1 MSKNKVR
8 EHYGKDEHYEFNRL
22 VQDAFHRLELDTTLH
37 FIDKFMPEA
46 GHILDA
52 GGGPGRYT
60 MEMAKRGFSVNH
72 LDLNPGY
79 VGYTK
84 KVMEENG
91 LSKQLIDSVEGDI
104 CDLSRF
110 DDNTFDGV
118 LCLGAPLTHVVDPD
132 ERKKA
137 VDEFVRVTK
146 PGSYI
151 FCSVVGRLALLQK
164 VLDEFPEEIT
174 MDIFKGYI
182 ETGDYDGSHGFT
194 CCHIFYADDLK
205 KAFDRQDLEFIDL
218 VGLEGLASSNEKAL
232 NKLYE
237 NDKEAFEIWWR
248 THLKLCTHPAVV
260 DTSQHM
266 MIICRKN
273 KEKG

>member
-1 MSKNKVR
+1 MSKDKVR
-8 EHYGKDEHYEFNRL
+8 EHYSQDEHYEFNRL

-79 VGYTK
+79 VDYTK
-84 KVMEENG
+84 KVMAENG
-91 LSKQLIDSVEGDI
+91 FSNQLIDSVEGDI
-104 CDLSRF
+104 CNLSRF

-118 LCLGAPLTHVVDPD
+118 LCLGGPLSHVLDRN

-137 VDEFVRVTK
+137 IDEMVRVAK
-146 PGSYI
+146 PGSFI
-151 FCSVVGRLALLQK
+151 FCSVIGRLALLR
-164 VLDEFPEEIT
+164 LALSDFPNEIT
-174 MDIFKGYI
+174 LDKFRIYRD
-182 ETGDYDGSHGFT
+182 TGDYDGNEGFT
-194 CCHIFYADDLK
+194 CCHFFLVDDLK
-205 KAFDRQDLEFIDL
+205 KAFERQDAEFIEL
-218 VGLEGLASSNEKAL
+218 VGLEGLASANPEAV

-237 NDKEAFEIWWR
+237 NDREAFEIWWQ
-248 THLKLCTHPAVV
+248 THLKLCKHPAVV

-266 MIICRKN
+266 MIVCRK
-273 KEKG
+273 K

>member
-1 MSKNKVR
+1 MSKDKVR
-8 EHYGKDEHYEFNRL
+8 EHYSQDEHYEFNRL
-22 VQDAFHRLELDTTLH
+22 VADAFHRLELDTTLH

-46 GHILDA
+46 GYILDA

-72 LDLNPGY
+72 IDLNPNY
-79 VGYTK
+79 SEYTK
-84 KVMEENG
+84 NVMEENN
-91 LSKQLIDSVEGDI
+91 LSKYLISSNEGDI
-104 CDLSRF
+104 CDLSQF

-137 VDEFVRVTK
+137 VDELVRVAK

-151 FCSVVGRLALLQK
+151 FCSVVGRLALLRT
-164 VLDEFPEEIT
+164 VLVEFQEEIK
-174 MDIFKGYI
+174 MDIFKEYVRS
-182 ETGDYDGSHGFT
+182 GDYDGSNGFT
-194 CCHIFYADDLK
+194 CCHFFMADDLK
-205 KAFDRQDLEFIDL
+205 KTFERQDVDFVEL
-218 VGLEGLASSNEKAL
+218 VGLEGLSSANPDSV

-237 NDKEAFEIWWR
+237 NDKDAFEIWWQ
-248 THLKLCTHPAVV
+248 THLKLCTHPAVA

-266 MIICRKN
+266 MIICRK
-273 KEKG
+273 K